1 MDRKGTVRLG
11 KGKKAR
17 AKRGKVAL
25 MALFCAYTFTACG
38 NKEQTSIYDFAGV
51 EPKEIDPWVYL
62 GDTALSSNQ
71 QILNFAS
78 SASRLAITIGVTGI
92 VFSILFMA
100 VRLLFSGSSKTRSE
114 VKEEAFLKG
123 LIAIMLFSIPLWLG
137 VCKLVGEMLV

>member
-62 GDTALSSNQ
+62 
-71 QILNFAS
+71 
-78 SASRLAITIGVTGI
+78 
-92 VFSILFMA
+92 VFRQFQD
-100 VRLLFSGSSKTRSE
+100 KERSE
-114 VKEEAFLKG
+114 GGGIFEGPDRNYAFQHS
-123 LIAIMLFSIPLWLG
+123 IMARRVQAG
-137 VCKLVGEMLV
+137 RGNAGVGEGLCRQLIY

>member
-1 MDRKGTVRLG
+1 MG
-11 KGKKAR
+11 KGKKTR
-17 AKRGKVAL
+17 AKRGKAAL
-25 MALFCAYTFTACG
+25 MALLCAITFTACG
-38 NKEQTSIYDFAGV
+38 EEGQQSLYDFSGM

-62 GDTALSSNQ
+62 RDTALSSNQ

-100 VRLLFSGSSKTRSE
+100 VRLLFSGSAKTRSE
-114 VKEEAFLKG
+114 VKEEALLKG

>member
-1 MDRKGTVRLG
+1 
-11 KGKKAR
+11 
-17 AKRGKVAL
+17 

-114 VKEEAFLKG
+114 VKEEALLKG